1 MKKILIIISLIFM
14 LGGCFDYVE
23 VNDLVIITGLI
34 IDYQDDKFKVTSQL
48 IENDEKT
55 NVKVFTT
62 TGDTIEECIA
72 EISKLSNK
80 DIFLSHLKVVVITD
94 NIIKNNID
102 FYDYFLREPKSKM
115 NFYLYTVSDEDKDK
129 IFNMNKEDDGS
140 ALFIKD
146 MMDFNKKI
154 FSSSTPTSFLDY
166 MYKKLEVGLMPIYPN
181 LTIKKNNEED
191 TLFLENIVVY
201 DDDKN
206 KFILNDKDGVFYNII
221 TNNVEETVINIP
233 CEGKDNKQESFSL
246 NIYFI
251 DSSFKWKN
259 EVFNINTKVTGKI
272 DSYNCKYN
280 LSDSKTIE
288 ILNKLSN
295 NYINEN
301 INNVVNIAKKNKT
314 DFIGIGNY
322 IYKHDKNYFDF
333 ENDNW
338 NNKLNDINV
347 KVNADTIIK
356 YIGEVRK

>member
-14 LGGCFDYVE
+14 LSGCFDYIE
-23 VNDLVIITGLI
+23 VDDLLI
-34 IDYQDDKFKVTSQL
+34 ISGILIDYEDDKFKITSQL

-55 NVKVFTT
+55 VVKVVTT
-62 TGDTIEECIA
+62 EGETIEECIA

-94 NIIKNNID
+94 NIIKNNIN

-115 NFYLYTVSDEDKDK
+115 NFYLYTVSNEDKDK
-129 IFNMNKEDDGS
+129 IFNMNKKDDGS

-146 MMDFNKKI
+146 MMDFNNKI
-154 FSSSTPTSFLDY
+154 FSTSTPTSFLDY
-166 MYKKLEVGLMPIYPN
+166 MYKKLEVGLTPIYPN
-181 LTIKKNNEED
+181 LTIKKNNDED
-191 TLFLENIVVY
+191 ILYLQDIIIY
-201 DDDKN
+201 DDNQN
-206 KFILNDKDGVFYNII
+206 KFKLDDKEGVFYNII

-233 CEGKDNKQESFSL
+233 CNENENNDNFSL

-251 DSSFKWKN
+251 KSNFKWKN
-259 EVFNINTKVTGKI
+259 EVFNIDTKITGKI
-272 DSYNCKYN
+272 NSYSCKYDLTDN
-280 LSDSKTIE
+280 KTIE
-288 ILNKLSN
+288 KLNNLASE
-295 NYINEN
+295 YINEN
-301 INNVVNIAKKNKT
+301 INNVVNIAKENKT

-338 NNKLNDINV
+338 NNKLSNIKV
-347 KVNADTIIK
+347 KVNTNTTIK